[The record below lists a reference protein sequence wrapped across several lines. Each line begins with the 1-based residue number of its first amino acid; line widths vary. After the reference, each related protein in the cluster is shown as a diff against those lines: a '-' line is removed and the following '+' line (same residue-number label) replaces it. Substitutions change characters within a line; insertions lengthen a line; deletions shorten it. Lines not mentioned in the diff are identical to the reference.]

1 MQDVFQLYN
10 KFERTKS
17 YIMVCSSLLFWAAL
31 AFDVSSHFVRP
42 SHRAALFTLSRV
54 TNFFGSLVCI
64 QCPLYRNLV
73 MRLNTSNL
81 IAFTPE
87 IGEKYVRISP
97 TDKLES

>member
-64 QCPLYRNLV
+64 QWSL
-73 MRLNTSNL
+73 LNSSN
-81 IAFTPE
+81 
-87 IGEKYVRISP
+87 
-97 TDKLES
+97 

>member
-64 QCPLYRNLV
+64 QCSS
-73 MRLNTSNL
+73 LNSSNL
-81 IAFTPE
+81 TTFANELVNNNLPN
-87 IGEKYVRISP
+87 SQ
-97 TDKLES
+97 S

>member
-54 TNFFGSLVCI
+54 TNFFGSLVCTV
-64 QCPLYRNLV
+64 L
-73 MRLNTSNL
+73 
-81 IAFTPE
+81 
-87 IGEKYVRISP
+87 
-97 TDKLES
+97 KLAQEETKNAQ